1 MHCIGCGSSEIAI
14 DDYLQKNFDLNVCEK
29 CKGANED
36 DKFSLITKTEAKK
49 TYLIHM
55 THDLEYESL
64 KKELP
69 DHIDVGYDGLKIT
82 IN

>member
-1 MHCIGCGSSEIAI
+1 M
-14 DDYLQKNFDLNVCEK
+14 L
-29 CKGANED
+29 ANQI
-36 DKFSLITKTEAKK
+36 KAKK

-69 DHIDVGYDGLKIT
+69 DHIEVGYDGLKIT